1 MQLMEAVTSVMYG
14 VLNGNGIN
22 RMASLPRTEEHQA
35 YCNEGIW
42 GAENRSGGE
51 RSKGKFKIM

>member
-14 VLNGNGIN
+14 ILNGNGIN

-42 GAENRSGGE
+42 GAENRSGGQ
-51 RSKGKFKIM
+51 R